1 MVSTFCINKY
11 CGNIKNTRNDDGND
25 DGDGGAVA
33 KVKNPKFIMPTGP
46 GLSRDANGTSWNP
59 DKADNGPRSLEMIYK
74 NLAHSCLQ
82 VAQGLDPEGLLEKF
96 LLSIGIK
103 VDDDIFKEALEYCL
117 NSMTCEGIKTGG
129 DFLQIILSKVMN
141 MLFGLDYERHLMPD
155 LEIVGFTSFDRIA
168 TIISGIFNVPT
179 IFINTKGANQSFG
192 GCSMNYTKFPGIG
205 AEPSRVAYDATATPN
220 RESST
225 IIAQSLTE
233 RMLDVNWLSEL
244 SSSRCNDRLKVI
256 LIALL
261 NTINEK
267 DLDAMEDP
275 SVLLER
281 YRRLVEDSEKAS
293 KVALLKKYVEQI
305 TKGQQL
311 MLKVNPRY
319 SKCELEGRLNYAEVE
334 RELILQFI
342 ERGEGTIEDFCKGLP
357 GQVTAQQQQKMSKSH
372 GSSGRGGTSS
382 DSESVS
388 TSTGMSVGSTL
399 SKSDK
404 VAAGM
409 LLNMRSPI
417 SFRKQRGLSGER
429 AKSLSQRRRG
439 LSPSVM
445 KAASNSARNRS
456 RVMKAASNSARNRR
470 GNSSSAFP
478 SSSPVSGVMSPRM
491 AAPRQMQ
498 PFATTQPVPI
508 VPPFEFKAGQ
518 KAL

>member
-1 MVSTFCINKY
+1 
-11 CGNIKNTRNDDGND
+11 
-25 DGDGGAVA
+25 
-33 KVKNPKFIMPTGP
+33 
-46 GLSRDANGTSWNP
+46 
-59 DKADNGPRSLEMIYK
+59 
-74 NLAHSCLQ
+74 
-82 VAQGLDPEGLLEKF
+82 
-96 LLSIGIK
+96 
-103 VDDDIFKEALEYCL
+103 
-117 NSMTCEGIKTGG
+117 
-129 DFLQIILSKVMN
+129 
-141 MLFGLDYERHLMPD
+141 
-155 LEIVGFTSFDRIA
+155 
-168 TIISGIFNVPT
+168 
-179 IFINTKGANQSFG
+179 
-192 GCSMNYTKFPGIG
+192 
-205 AEPSRVAYDATATPN
+205 
-220 RESST
+220 
-225 IIAQSLTE
+225 
-233 RMLDVNWLSEL
+233 
-244 SSSRCNDRLKVI
+244 
-256 LIALL
+256 
-261 NTINEK
+261 
-267 DLDAMEDP
+267 MEDP

-498 PFATTQPVPI
+498 PSAATQPVPI

-518 KAL
+518 KAFHIKHPFPQSNLSLF